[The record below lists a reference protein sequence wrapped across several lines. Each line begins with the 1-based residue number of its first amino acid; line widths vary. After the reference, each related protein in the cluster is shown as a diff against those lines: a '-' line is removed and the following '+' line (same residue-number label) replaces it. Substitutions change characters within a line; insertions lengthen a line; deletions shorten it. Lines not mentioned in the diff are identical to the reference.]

1 MKKVLGLILELNPLH
16 NGHKYFIEKA
26 INEIKPDVIVA
37 VTSTN
42 FTMRGELSVINKFEK
57 VQKLLQLGI
66 DIILELPFIG
76 AVCSA
81 DYFAYNSINSL
92 NKLNVTD
99 IVCGVELNDI
109 NKLNYL
115 DEITSSDNF
124 NSNVKDFLSNG
135 YSYSTACNKALQM
148 ITDDEELII
157 NYSLPNNT
165 LALQYLKAIKQ
176 INPNINLNLI
186 KRINNNFYDEEISGT
201 ISSATSIRNLIRENK
216 VINDYVPFEYNLID
230 INKSENILFNLVK
243 YKFINNDFNYLG
255 VKEGIENRIAN
266 QIEKSSNLEELI
278 NNSQTKRYSSNLIRR
293 LLLHII
299 METNQNE
306 SQRID
311 YVRILGFNKKGK
323 LYINKLSK
331 EIKNQI
337 ITSPKNT
344 NNKICINELKA
355 TKLYDLLTD
364 KNLYKEEFKIPIIK
378 EE

>member
-81 DYFAYNSINSL
+81 DYFAYNSIYSL

-124 NSNVKDFLSNG
+124 NNNVKDFLSNG

-157 NYSLPNNT
+157 NYSLPN
-165 LALQYLKAIKQ
+165 KD
-176 INPNINLNLI
+176 
-186 KRINNNFYDEEISGT
+186 R
-201 ISSATSIRNLIRENK
+201 
-216 VINDYVPFEYNLID
+216 
-230 INKSENILFNLVK
+230 KSV
-243 YKFINNDFNYLG
+243 
-255 VKEGIENRIAN
+255 V
-266 QIEKSSNLEELI
+266 
-278 NNSQTKRYSSNLIRR
+278 
-293 LLLHII
+293 
-299 METNQNE
+299 
-306 SQRID
+306 
-311 YVRILGFNKKGK
+311 
-323 LYINKLSK
+323 
-331 EIKNQI
+331 
-337 ITSPKNT
+337 
-344 NNKICINELKA
+344 
-355 TKLYDLLTD
+355 
-364 KNLYKEEFKIPIIK
+364 
-378 EE
+378 

>member
-81 DYFAYNSINSL
+81 DYFAYNSIYSL

-124 NSNVKDFLSNG
+124 NNNVKDFLSNG

-355 TKLYDLLTD
+355 TKLYDLLTNQ
-364 KNLYKEEFKIPIIK
+364 NLYKEEFKIPIIK